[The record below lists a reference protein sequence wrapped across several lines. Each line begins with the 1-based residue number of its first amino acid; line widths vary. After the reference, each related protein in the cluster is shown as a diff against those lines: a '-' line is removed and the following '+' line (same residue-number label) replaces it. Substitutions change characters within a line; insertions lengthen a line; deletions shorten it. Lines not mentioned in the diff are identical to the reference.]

1 MPPSKKTHRISR
13 ICFDSQPRRFHFT
26 ICHLIG
32 WVNWISTGCQICK
45 FWGRQTKMTRIRAGG
60 SSRRS
65 RSLTRLRRDCR
76 RSLPILPA
84 AAPLVL
90 ARLSRP
96 PKPPA
101 TQANNNAERQSGKYT
116 INFNKSSESILPAI
130 SSLRCSV
137 EALWILNFY

>member
-32 WVNWISTGCQICK
+32 WVNWISTGRKICK
-45 FWGRQTKMTRIRAGG
+45 FWGRQTRMTGIRAGG

-76 RSLPILPA
+76 CSLPISPA
-84 AAPLVL
+84 APPLVL

-101 TQANNNAERQSGKYT
+101 TQAKKALFICSLQHVSYAVRRKRHV
-116 INFNKSSESILPAI
+116 PAPCPCHM
-130 SSLRCSV
+130 SPSV
-137 EALWILNFY
+137 

>member
-26 ICHLIG
+26 ISHLIG

-45 FWGRQTKMTRIRAGG
+45 FCGRQTKMTGIQAGG

-65 RSLTRLRRDCR
+65 RSLTRLRCDCR
-76 RSLPILPA
+76 GSLPISPA

-101 TQANNNAERQSGKYT
+101 TQARKKYANSEIAATIPVSRNIMNRLLNRAQLFKARLSQS
-116 INFNKSSESILPAI
+116 
-130 SSLRCSV
+130 
-137 EALWILNFY
+137 